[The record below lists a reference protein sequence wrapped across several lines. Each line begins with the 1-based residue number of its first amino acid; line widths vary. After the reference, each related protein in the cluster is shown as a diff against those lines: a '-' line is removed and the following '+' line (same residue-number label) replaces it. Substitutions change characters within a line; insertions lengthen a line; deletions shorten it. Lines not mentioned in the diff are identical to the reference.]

1 MKEGSQP
8 FVCVCVCFI
17 DLLPRIFWHWHVW
30 LISKFSYFCHKGNFR
45 PLKKKKKKPA
55 SFLLFVWWDYCQHT
69 CCYSIALSKIHL
81 PIILFP
87 SSPSFH
93 FLHNRIHRSRDM
105 SYSVQTM
112 GDSQHPQGRNKGSE
126 ANRTFWLSVRERET
140 ERESLCVDIYV
151 RNLTGVLWKAKSWL
165 QTTEH
170 THTHAQTH
178 AQQIPQYPMISSWVT
193 AHYDKH
199 EETGYNEKRCWK
211 RGKDGLGNVC
221 VPLLVCVCV

>member
-1 MKEGSQP
+1 MASVTCIGYVMDEGRQKDKVI
-8 FVCVCVCFI
+8 FFLCVCFI
-17 DLLPRIFWHWHVW
+17 DLLPKMFWHWHVW
-30 LISKFSYFCHKGNFR
+30 LISKLSYFCHKGN
-45 PLKKKKKKPA
+45 LKKKKRPVFCYLSA
-55 SFLLFVWWDYCQHT
+55 ETIVST
-69 CCYSIALSKIHL
+69 RCYSIALSKIHL

-126 ANRTFWLSVRERET
+126 ANGTFWLSVRERET
-140 ERESLCVDIYV
+140 ERESLCVDICV

-170 THTHAQTH
+170 THIRTHRHTH
-178 AQQIPQYPMISSWVT
+178 NKYPSTLWYHHGWPPNMTNTRRQAIMRNVVGR
-193 AHYDKH
+193 
-199 EETGYNEKRCWK
+199 EEKMG
-211 RGKDGLGNVC
+211 
-221 VPLLVCVCV
+221 